1 MTFDIL
7 TLFPEVFEDYFNS
20 SIIGRAKKRGLIKIR
35 IHNLRSFVS
44 KNRPDARPY
53 GGGPGMVIRIEPVIK
68 ALDKILKNKSDVAR
82 KKTKIIIFE
91 ASGKQFSE
99 KINQDIT
106 KKYNHIIL
114 IAGHYEGIDERVK
127 NVIKANKY
135 NLGEIS
141 IGPYVLTGGE
151 IPAMVV
157 VDAISR
163 KLKGVLG
170 KTESLE
176 EKRLGVGVPSY
187 SRPEVFIYKKKKYLV
202 PKVLLSGNHKDIQ
215 KWRLER
221 KNK

>member
-1 MTFDIL
+1 
-7 TLFPEVFEDYFNS
+7 
-20 SIIGRAKKRGLIKIR
+20 
-35 IHNLRSFVS
+35 
-44 KNRPDARPY
+44 
-53 GGGPGMVIRIEPVIK
+53 
-68 ALDKILKNKSDVAR
+68 
-82 KKTKIIIFE
+82 
-91 ASGKQFSE
+91 
-99 KINQDIT
+99 
-106 KKYNHIIL
+106 
-114 IAGHYEGIDERVK
+114 
-127 NVIKANKY
+127 
-135 NLGEIS
+135 LGEIS